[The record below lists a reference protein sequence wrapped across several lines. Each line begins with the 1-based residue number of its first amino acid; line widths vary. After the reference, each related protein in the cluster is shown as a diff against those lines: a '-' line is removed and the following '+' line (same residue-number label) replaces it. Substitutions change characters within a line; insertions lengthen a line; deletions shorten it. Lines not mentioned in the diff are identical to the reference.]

1 MSERHIV
8 VLLLLSC
15 LLVLQQVNLAMM
27 NEYRTLYHQKQLLVT
42 QVINSSRKKCPEKKR
57 KRKRFWVRPGRTSTW
72 WDNFLNGSMLEEEWR
87 ENFRMSRVSFF
98 ELCSLLG
105 SYIERQATHMR
116 SPISVETQVAVV
128 LYYLSDEGRLR
139 KVANAFGLSRA
150 SCSIIIRRV
159 SWAITTHLGPSFI
172 KLPLTEESVKEKVL
186 KFYDAYSVPQC
197 LGAID
202 GTHIE
207 IKQPL
212 LNSSDYINRKSR
224 FSLNVQAL
232 CDYHCCFMDVVVK
245 WPGSV
250 HDARMFA
257 NSRLNH
263 LLKHELIPP
272 CRRKIL
278 DGDVPVFIIGDPAY
292 PLMPYLMKE
301 YAGGGTNRQEQY
313 FGYRLCS
320 ARNVIECAFGRL
332 KARFGCLRRAM
343 DINLDELPFV
353 IYACFVLHNY
363 CELHNESINEE
374 TVRMTIN
381 YDRDFQPP
389 LATNRL
395 ASSNETEGKRI
406 RRILTNYFD
415 P

>member
-1 MSERHIV
+1 
-8 VLLLLSC
+8 
-15 LLVLQQVNLAMM
+15 
-27 NEYRTLYHQKQLLVT
+27 
-42 QVINSSRKKCPEKKR
+42 
-57 KRKRFWVRPGRTSTW
+57 
-72 WDNFLNGSMLEEEWR
+72 MLEEEWR

-105 SYIERQATHMR
+105 PYIERQATHMR

-172 KLPLTEESVKEKVL
+172 ILPLTEESVKEKVL

-232 CDYHCCFMDVVVK
+232 CDYRCCFMDVVVK

-272 CRRKIL
+272 CR
-278 DGDVPVFIIGDPAY
+278 
-292 PLMPYLMKE
+292 
-301 YAGGGTNRQEQY
+301 
-313 FGYRLCS
+313 
-320 ARNVIECAFGRL
+320 
-332 KARFGCLRRAM
+332 
-343 DINLDELPFV
+343 
-353 IYACFVLHNY
+353 
-363 CELHNESINEE
+363 
-374 TVRMTIN
+374 
-381 YDRDFQPP
+381 
-389 LATNRL
+389 
-395 ASSNETEGKRI
+395 
-406 RRILTNYFD
+406 
-415 P
+415 